1 VPDVTGGSI
10 DGFGSQE
17 RTDDP
22 GEEERRCERNLLRVP
37 AHDDV
42 DERGERGSGEYPDG
56 DWSGLT

>member
-1 VPDVTGGSI
+1 MTPAKRSAGANAT
-10 DGFGSQE
+10 
-17 RTDDP
+17 
-22 GEEERRCERNLLRVP
+22 CLRVP